1 MAATLAKR
9 AKARFAKPN
18 GGLARCGAKRR
29 GFSLVEL
36 LVVIMIVAVAM
47 AATIPR
53 IGAVTNQT
61 KVQRANQAL
70 QQDVQQAWA
79 IASRNRAPVTL
90 KFVSSSMQLQITNLT
105 GSTIYKRTGYGTGG
119 GYGLTSTELKMAPT
133 SITVFPNGL
142 ANDTVGFSVIRS
154 SYSRRFWVSK
164 SGMVLPR

>member
-1 MAATLAKR
+1 MAATIAKP

-18 GGLARCGAKRR
+18 GGLARRGATRR

-36 LVVIMIVAVAM
+36 LVIIMIVSVAM
-47 AATIPR
+47 ATTLPR

-79 IASRNRAPVTL
+79 IAARNRAPTKLV
-90 KFVSSSMQLQITNLT
+90 FSSSSMQLQITNLA
-105 GSTIYKRTGYGTGG
+105 GSMIYKRTSYGTGG
-119 GYGLTSTELKMAPT
+119 SYGLTPTELIMAPAT
-133 SITVFPNGL
+133 ITVFPNGL
-142 ANDTVGFSVIRS
+142 ANDTVGFSIARS
-154 SYSRRFWVSK
+154 TYSKKFWVSK

>member
-1 MAATLAKR
+1 
-9 AKARFAKPN
+9 
-18 GGLARCGAKRR
+18 
-29 GFSLVEL
+29 
-36 LVVIMIVAVAM
+36 MIIAVGM
-47 AATIPR
+47 TATIPR

-79 IASRNRAPVTL
+79 IAARNRAPTKLV
-90 KFVSSSMQLQITNLT
+90 FSSATMQLQITNLAGT
-105 GSTIYKRTGYGTGG
+105 TIYKRTSYGTGG

-142 ANDTVGFSVIRS
+142 ANDTVGFSIVRS
-154 SYSRRFWVSK
+154 SYSKKFWVNK